1 MKSLESR
8 IAALEQQEPTDS
20 AETVII
26 RAMLAAGDDSEI
38 HRLRSMGGAQHWERQ
53 PGETEFAFIDRVEQE
68 VRRQPN
74 GIALLFEERA
84 D

>member
-8 IAALEQQEPTDS
+8 IAALERQEPTDS

-26 RAMLAAGDDSEI
+26 RAMLAAGDESEI

-53 PGETEFAFIDRVEQE
+53 PGETEDAFTDRAAREVE
-68 VRRQPN
+68 RQP
-74 GIALLFEERA
+74 GAVALLFEG
-84 D
+84 